1 MELFRLAGGLEF
13 SIVEGRDDSG
23 AANDM
28 FRFGMRRGGVGPKGE
43 VGGESM
49 FRVVL
54 DAAFLNFVSLCRL
67 EGKDMAGEGL

>member
-13 SIVEGRDDSG
+13 KIVEGRYDSG

-28 FRFGMRRGGVGPKGE
+28 FRFGMRNGGVGPKGE

-49 FRVVL
+49 FRAVL
-54 DAAFLNFVSLCRL
+54 DAAFFNFVSFCRPD
-67 EGKDMAGEGL
+67 GMDMAGKGL